1 MGEKRFSMNAVLRKH
16 LVALSVASTLVAWF
30 GDVAVAAP
38 GDLDL
43 SFGGDGRVITNLTS
57 GFDIANDVAVQ
68 ANGKIV
74 AVGRA
79 GGSDITGGRFALVR
93 YNDDGTL
100 DSSFG
105 GDGKV
110 TTDFAG
116 ADEAANSVAIQADGK
131 IVVAGRAGGDQP
143 KFALAR
149 YNADGIL
156 DSTFGGA
163 DGKVRT
169 DLTPG
174 DDIAL
179 AVLLQGTKIVAVGTA
194 NGDRFALA
202 RYNANGT
209 LDPSFSGNGKVR
221 TNFTP
226 GFDVALGAVL
236 QPDQKIVAV
245 GTGDFRRFALARYN
259 PNGTLD
265 PTFSGDGKVLTN
277 FTPGDD
283 FALAVTLQ
291 GDGAIVAAGR
301 AAERG
306 GRFALA
312 RYATSGTLD
321 TTFSSDGKVVTN
333 FTVGDDQASG
343 VAIQGDGKIVAA
355 GSARAAMFAL
365 ARYNTNGTRDASF
378 SGNGKVRTNF
388 TPGFDFANA
397 VTLQADGKIVAAGR
411 CDGKGGRFAL
421 ARYLDQ

>member
-110 TTDFAG
+110 TTD
-116 ADEAANSVAIQADGK
+116 
-131 IVVAGRAGGDQP
+131 
-143 KFALAR
+143 
-149 YNADGIL
+149 
-156 DSTFGGA
+156 
-163 DGKVRT
+163 
-169 DLTPG
+169 LTPG

-226 GFDVALGAVL
+226 GFDVALDAVL

-355 GSARAAMFAL
+355 GSARADRFAL
-365 ARYNTNGTRDASF
+365 ARYNANGTRDASF